1 MPQTSVLLILEG
13 TYPFNGGGVSTW
25 AHTLCNRVSNAD
37 FKLYSINASFE
48 QKPKYEL
55 SKNISEVIQVPL
67 WTPDEPYDYISYGE
81 EYYKT
86 VAKKEWT
93 TSKIVEQKFVPLFR
107 RLLSFIYSDN
117 QEISELDEIFYELWL
132 YFDDYD
138 YKETIRNEQVWIAY
152 RDTVSK
158 FIVGERNPDSSL
170 IDLTVGLRWIYRFL
184 IPLAI
189 VDLPKVDVAHLTL
202 SGFPVIPALI
212 ANYKYGAKIILTEH
226 GVFIRERLLAINSSE
241 YPFFLKQLLI
251 RFSEAVARLV
261 YHKSEMIISVNKFNQ
276 KWEKWYGA
284 DPSKFKTIYNGID
297 PEIFKPGPKPAHLKN
312 IPTVVA
318 VARIFELKDILT
330 MIRSCAVVKR
340 SIPDIRYIV
349 YGDDK
354 AVPEYTET
362 CLKLINELGLQE
374 NFKFMG
380 NRNNPEELFLEGDIS
395 ILTSISEGFPYTVIE
410 SLACGVPVVS
420 TDVGGVKEALDESCG
435 FTCKPKDAEEIGEKV
450 VKLLL
455 DETLRK
461 EMAVKGRER
470 ILKNFTMNKFIA
482 EYEDIYDNLKYP
494 TKKQDKKEEAATLY

>member
-25 AHTLCNRVSNAD
+25 AHTLCNQISNAD

-93 TSKIVEQKFVPLFR
+93 TSKVVEQKFVPLFT
-107 RLLSFIYSDN
+107 RLLKFIYSED
-117 QEISELDEIFYELWL
+117 QETSELDDIFYKLWL

-138 YKETIRNEQVWIAY
+138 YKETIRNEQVWNAY

-158 FIVGERNPDSSL
+158 YIVGERNPDASL
-170 IDLTVGLRWIYRFL
+170 IDLTTGLRWIYRFL

-202 SGFPVIPALI
+202 SGFPLIPALI

-251 RFSEAVARLV
+251 RFSEAIARLV
-261 YHKSEMIISVNKFNQ
+261 YHKAEMIISVNQFNQ

-284 DPSKFKTIYNGID
+284 DPAKFKIIYNGID
-297 PEIFKPGPKPAHLKN
+297 PEIFKPGPKPDHLKG

-318 VARIFELKDILT
+318 VARIFELKDVLT
-330 MIRSCAVVKR
+330 MIKSCAVVKR
-340 SIPDIRYIV
+340 SIPEIRYIV
-349 YGDDK
+349 YGDDN
-354 AVPEYTET
+354 AVPEYTKS
-362 CLKLINELGLQE
+362 CLELIEELDLQE
-374 NFKFMG
+374 NFKLMG
-380 NRNNPEELFLEGDIS
+380 NRSNPEELFLEGDIS

-410 SLACGVPVVS
+410 SMACGVPVVS
-420 TDVGGVKEALDESCG
+420 TDVGGVKEALDDSSG
-435 FTCKPKDAEEIGEKV
+435 FTCKPKDAEDIGSKV
-450 VKLLL
+450 VKLLK
-455 DETLRK
+455 DENLRK
-461 EMAVKGRER
+461 EMAVNARNRVLE
-470 ILKNFTMNKFIA
+470 NFTLKKFIA
-482 EYEDIYDNLKYP
+482 EYETVYDNLKNP
-494 TKKQDKKEEAATLY
+494 IRNHPEKEKVESLY